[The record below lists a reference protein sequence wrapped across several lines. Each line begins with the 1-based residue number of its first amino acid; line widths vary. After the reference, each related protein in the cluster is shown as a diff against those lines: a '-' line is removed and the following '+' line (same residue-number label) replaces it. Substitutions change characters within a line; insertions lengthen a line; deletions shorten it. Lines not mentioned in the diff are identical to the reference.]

1 MKFVDRCYSVSLQS
15 ATLSAP
21 IKEIIIKDT
30 KSSDMYEA
38 YMILE
43 DGTEIW
49 CNYGCIGSRCYD
61 AKGDKEAVKAGW
73 KKELEQF
80 WASRN
85 LGVLVEA

>member
-21 IKEIIIKDT
+21 IKEIVIKDT

-49 CNYGCIGSRCYD
+49 CNYGCIGNHCYG
-61 AKGDKEAVKAGW
+61 AKGDIEKVKEGW
-73 KKELEQF
+73 RKELEQF